1 MMMMTKKKIIT
12 LCLMLAGVSQC
23 RAASNVEAY
32 PHRPVRIV
40 SGFQAGGSSD
50 FLVRVLAPKLS
61 EQMGQSLVIENR
73 PGASGAIG
81 ANLVAKASADGYT
94 LLFISGAF
102 TAHAAAVKTP
112 YDPIKDFAWL
122 TMIVTYPFVLTVR
135 NDLPTKN
142 VMEFITLAKK
152 SNSKLNYGSVGVGSV
167 FHLSGELFNSM
178 AGIETLHVPYKGS
191 PEALTDMLGG
201 RIDFMFMTLT
211 GAMPH
216 IKSNRIRA
224 IAICSRE
231 RSAQMPELP
240 PIAQSVP
247 GYEVTSFAGIG
258 TTAGTP
264 KPIIMRLNREIRTAM
279 GGADVTKQFT
289 EAGGDMRGGSP
300 EQMTQHVTDEIAK
313 WRRVVKERHIEIH

>member
-1 MMMMTKKKIIT
+1 M
-12 LCLMLAGVSQC
+12 
-23 RAASNVEAY
+23 
-32 PHRPVRIV
+32 
-40 SGFQAGGSSD
+40 
-50 FLVRVLAPKLS
+50 
-61 EQMGQSLVIENR
+61 
-73 PGASGAIG
+73 
-81 ANLVAKASADGYT
+81 
-94 LLFISGAF
+94 
-102 TAHAAAVKTP
+102 
-112 YDPIKDFAWL
+112 
-122 TMIVTYPFVLTVR
+122 
-135 NDLPTKN
+135 
-142 VMEFITLAKK
+142 
-152 SNSKLNYGSVGVGSV
+152 
-167 FHLSGELFNSM
+167 
-178 AGIETLHVPYKGS
+178 
-191 PEALTDMLGG
+191 TDMLGG

-279 GGADVTKQFT
+279 AGADVTKQFT